1 MKMIKYWDGYKY
13 VYSPAKIS
21 YGKPAHFDKI
31 QELTALNEENGN
43 DLPVKKLIHHAK

>member
-13 VYSPAKIS
+13 VYSPAKIA

-31 QELTALNEENGN
+31 QEVTAFNE
-43 DLPVKKLIHHAK
+43 